1 MSSSFNDTAL
11 LNEHIKEYQEKGSDS
26 SYLFLKEVAKRSPFP
41 MTKNRAIKVL
51 EERGVRV

>member
-1 MSSSFNDTAL
+1 MTNSFNDIAL
-11 LNEHIKEYQEKGSDS
+11 LNEHIKEYQEKDSDS

-41 MTKNRAIKVL
+41 MTKNRARKVL